1 MQTVLSDFEFLTH
14 IDDGV
19 PVLSVRGQV
28 DMSAVQALTEAL
40 DGLMGHHAP
49 RHVVDLGCVSF
60 LDSQAL
66 GALVEAQWHLE
77 GRDPPETMHVVLG
90 DSLQRLF
97 GVAGLLE
104 RFVVHDTLDGA
115 LADRSDGPPRHASLV
130 PTAPV

>member
-14 IDDGV
+14 VDDGV

-28 DMSAVQALTEAL
+28 DMSAVQALTEAF

-49 RHVVDLGCVSF
+49 RHVVDLSEVTF

-77 GRDPPETMHVVLG
+77 GRDPPEAMDVVLG
-90 DSLQRLF
+90 DALQHLF
-97 GVAGLLE
+97 AVAGLLE
-104 RFVVHDTLDGA
+104 RFVVHESLDAA
-115 LADRSDGPPRHASLV
+115 LAEGIDDGRPAGLAW
-130 PTAPV
+130 TAPG